1 MYNIKKFVMG
11 PLQSNSYIIW
21 NDKKEAYLFDIGD
34 INISTIINFIK
45 ENSLNLNGLFLTH
58 GHIDHIWGVDI
69 LINNYPNII
78 VYIGD
83 NEKDYLENSEYNLSY
98 SIFREI
104 FTIKNLHK
112 VKFLKENDIING
124 IKVINTPGH
133 TKGGVCYYIEQDNI
147 LISGDTLFAGSIGRT
162 DFLGGNSKVLFESLR
177 KICDILPEKTIVYS
191 GHGMSTTIGNE
202 KENLFGS
209 YYDSY

>member
-45 ENSLNLNGLFLTH
+45 ENNLNLNGLFLTH

-104 FTIKNLHK
+104 FTIKNLQTASESQTAARSRIMDADFAQETATLARQQ
-112 VKFLKENDIING
+112 VLQQAG
-124 IKVINTPGH
+124 IAMLSQANQMPS
-133 TKGGVCYYIEQDNI
+133 Q
-147 LISGDTLFAGSIGRT
+147 
-162 DFLGGNSKVLFESLR
+162 VLSLLR
-177 KICDILPEKTIVYS
+177 
-191 GHGMSTTIGNE
+191 
-202 KENLFGS
+202 
-209 YYDSY
+209 